1 MINMTQAAI
10 GQLKAIMLEHPEDPI
25 VRIMIRDLSEAQLQ
39 YSITLEDATQPD
51 DDIQEIAGLTVAVEA
66 TSASRVDGVMVDFD
80 DMKGFLF
87 IHPESGHHH
96 GEAENP
102 FDFSSLN
109 LN

>member
-1 MINMTQAAI
+1 MIKMTQAAI
-10 GQLKAIMLEHPEDPI
+10 DQLKAIMLEHPEDPI

-39 YSITLEDATQPD
+39 YSITLEDVTQPD

-66 TSASRVDGVMVDFD
+66 TSAPRVDGVMVDFD
-80 DMKGFLF
+80 DMKGFAF
-87 IHPESGHHH
+87 THPESGHHH
-96 GEAENP
+96 GELENP